1 MFACL
6 YAPPRGLVFRSAE
19 GAPHQGG
26 GGQVPERGARVA
38 RRDEGANWVFV
49 TEARRRQAG
58 CPARD
63 LVTDQL
69 VRLAR
74 EYSPR
79 IEIHGDNLVVLDA
92 TGLTSMFGSVRELGT
107 TLRRSAADQG
117 LYLRIAVASTRT
129 AALLVVQERSGLT
142 VIESGREAVTLASL
156 SLDVLKA
163 LAQAQGTATRARRG
177 TRVRGTALAIPAF
190 ALLSTVRRWGVST
203 LGDLAHLPSADLFE
217 RLGVGGL
224 TLQRFA
230 RGEDEGPLVPAPVE
244 ERFESSLALEWP
256 VEGLEPLSF
265 VLSRVFDQLCARLK
279 RAGVGAAVIHVRL
292 KLVTREIHTRT
303 LQLPTPLHDS
313 RVLRALVLLDLES
326 HPPSAGIDQVT
337 VVVDPVPA
345 RTQQF
350 SLLESARPSPER
362 ASILVARLTALV
374 GEGRCGSPALVD
386 SHDTAG
392 FEMRSFD
399 NNTIR
404 SAPSTTTRST
414 PLLRQKHGPLGSG
427 QVRTGQDD
435 RETPKRK
442 PRLGSDNVRE
452 TPVDGDW
459 RQVMRACPQETGRRQ
474 ETGEAGLPAEAV
486 VKAGGLRRILQQSA
500 SRFSGRAPLCPMLRR
515 FRVPVAARVRVRKGR
530 PVRVTAPRMPGG
542 EVVHWSGPWR
552 TSGQWWIDAPRP
564 QVRGESPASHRDPSE
579 TTPRSVSARRDEGAY
594 RQYSTPV
601 RSGSTLAVSGCS
613 ALRQAQGVPSASR
626 GAGRM
631 QLDALP
637 WDRDEWDV
645 SLTDG
650 GVYRIF
656 HDRRVDRW
664 FLEGMVD

>member
-6 YAPPRGLVFRSAE
+6 YAPPRGLVFR
-19 GAPHQGG
+19 GADG
-26 GGQVPERGARVA
+26 VPRASVPRQTRDTRRVT
-38 RRDEGANWVFV
+38 N
-49 TEARRRQAG
+49 
-58 CPARD
+58 
-63 LVTDQL
+63 QL

-79 IEIHGDNLVVLDA
+79 IEIHGDNLVVLDT
-92 TGLTSMFGSVRELGT
+92 TGLTSMFGDVRELGA
-107 TLRRSAADQG
+107 TLRRSAADRG

-129 AALLVVQERSGLT
+129 AALLVVQERGGLT
-142 VIESGREAVTLASL
+142 VIEPGREAVTLAPL
-156 SLDVLKA
+156 PLDVLKA

-177 TRVRGTALAIPAF
+177 TWVKGSTALAIPAF
-190 ALLSTVRRWGVST
+190 ALLSTVRRWGVRT
-203 LGDLAHLPSADLFE
+203 LGDLVHLPSAELFE

-230 RGEDEGPLVPAPVE
+230 RGEDEGPLVPMPVE

-265 VLSRVFDQLCARLK
+265 VLSRVFDQLCARLD

-292 KLVTREIHTRT
+292 QLVTRDIHTRT
-303 LQLPTPLHDS
+303 LQLPTPLRDP

-337 VVVDPVPA
+337 VAVDPVPA

-350 SLLESARPSPER
+350 SLLERARPSPEKV
-362 ASILVARLTALV
+362 SILVARLTALA

-386 SHDTAG
+386 SHDTAD

-399 NNTIR
+399 NTTIR
-404 SAPSTTTRST
+404 SAPSTTTWST
-414 PLLRQKHGPLGSG
+414 PL
-427 QVRTGQDD
+427 RTGQDE

-442 PRLGSDNVRE
+442 PRLRSDSVRE

-459 RQVMRACPQETGRRQ
+459 RQVARVPGQTLADKFPGVVRSAASGHGQARRGGIPAVFDPDETEAQRCPRGMLYPEPVRERLTRD
-474 ETGEAGLPAEAV
+474 TSP
-486 VKAGGLRRILQQSA
+486 
-500 SRFSGRAPLCPMLRR
+500 SGRVPLCPMLRR
-515 FRVPVAARVRVRKGR
+515 FRVPVAARVRVWKGR
-530 PVRVTAPRMPGG
+530 PVRVMAPRVPGG

-552 TSGQWWIDAPRP
+552 TSGQWWTDAPRP
-564 QVRGESPASHRDPSE
+564 QVRGKSPASHRDPSE
-579 TTPRSVSARRDEGAY
+579 TTPRSVSARRDEGAS
-594 RQYSTPV
+594 RQYSTEEQ
-601 RSGSTLAVSGCS
+601 RSQAGCS
-613 ALRQAQGVPSASR
+613 
-626 GAGRM
+626 AGRM
-631 QLDALP
+631 QLDASP

-656 HDRRVDRW
+656 YDRRVDRW

>member
-6 YAPPRGLVFRSAE
+6 YAPPRGLAF
-19 GAPHQGG
+19 
-26 GGQVPERGARVA
+26 RGADGVPRASVP
-38 RRDEGANWVFV
+38 
-49 TEARRRQAG
+49 RQTRG
-58 CPARD
+58 TRGI
-63 LVTDQL
+63 TNQL

-79 IEIHGDNLVVLDA
+79 IEIHGDNLVVLDT
-92 TGLTSMFGSVRELGT
+92 TGLTSMFGSVRELGA
-107 TLRRSAADQG
+107 TLRRSAADRG
-117 LYLRIAVASTRT
+117 LYLRIVVASTRT
-129 AALLVVQERSGLT
+129 AALLVVQERGGLT
-142 VIESGREAVTLASL
+142 VIEPGREAVTLASL

-190 ALLSTVRRWGVST
+190 ALLSTVRRWGVRT
-203 LGDLAHLPSADLFE
+203 LGDLAHLPSAELFE

-265 VLSRVFDQLCARLK
+265 VLSRVFDQLCARLE

-292 KLVTREIHTRT
+292 KLVTREIQTRT
-303 LQLPTPLHDS
+303 LQLPTPLRDP
-313 RVLRALVLLDLES
+313 RVLRTLVLLDLES

-350 SLLESARPSPER
+350 SLLERARPSLEKI
-362 ASILVARLTALV
+362 STLIARLTALA

-386 SHDTAG
+386 SHDMAS
-392 FEMRSFD
+392 FEMRSFDPSTKLGVDGESHRTVD

-404 SAPSTTTRST
+404 SAPSAHSTTTRST
-414 PLLRQKHGPLGSG
+414 PLLRQQHGPLGSG
-427 QVRTGQDD
+427 QVRTGQDRPFDNNTLGSAPLDLARGRQD
-435 RETPKRK
+435 RRGKRQ
-442 PRLGSDNVRE
+442 PRLGSDSVRE
-452 TPVDGDW
+452 IPVDGDW
-459 RQVMRACPQETGRRQ
+459 RSFDNNTERSAQDRQ
-474 ETGEAGLPAEAV
+474 KTGEAGLPAEAV
-486 VKAGGLRRILQQSA
+486 AKAGGLRRIPQQSA
-500 SRFSGRAPLCPMLRR
+500 SRPSGRAPLCPMLRR
-515 FRVPVAARVRVRKGR
+515 FRVPVAARVRVQKGR
-530 PVRVTAPRMPGG
+530 PVRVMAPRVPGG
-542 EVVHWSGPWR
+542 EVVHWAGPWR
-552 TSGQWWIDAPRP
+552 TSGQWWTDAS
-564 QVRGESPASHRDPSE
+564 VAPAA
-579 TTPRSVSARRDEGAY
+579 TPFSGA
-594 RQYSTPV
+594 S
-601 RSGSTLAVSGCS
+601 
-613 ALRQAQGVPSASR
+613 
-626 GAGRM
+626 
-631 QLDALP
+631 P

-645 SLTDG
+645 SLADG

>member
-6 YAPPRGLVFRSAE
+6 YAPPRGLAFRTAE
-19 GAPHQGG
+19 GVQRAS
-26 GGQVPERGARVA
+26 VPRQTRDP
-38 RRDEGANWVFV
+38 RR
-49 TEARRRQAG
+49 
-58 CPARD
+58 
-63 LVTDQL
+63 VTDQL

-79 IEIHGDNLVVLDA
+79 IEIHGDNLVVLDT
-92 TGLTSMFGSVRELGT
+92 TGLTGSSSMFGNARELGA
-107 TLRRSAADQG
+107 TLRRSAADRG

-142 VIESGREAVTLASL
+142 VIEPGREVATLASL
-156 SLDVLKA
+156 PLDVLKA
-163 LAQAQGTATRARRG
+163 LALAQGQAQGTATRARRG
-177 TRVRGTALAIPAF
+177 TRVTGAALAIPAF

-203 LGDLAHLPSADLFE
+203 LGDLAHLPSAELFE
-217 RLGVGGL
+217 RLGAGGL

-230 RGEDEGPLVPAPVE
+230 RGEDEGPLVPVPVE

-265 VLSRVFDQLCARLK
+265 VLSRVFDQLCARLE

-292 KLVTREIHTRT
+292 ELVTREIHTRT
-303 LQLPTPLHDS
+303 LQLPTPLRDP

-350 SLLESARPSPER
+350 SLLERARPSPEKV
-362 ASILVARLTALV
+362 STLVARLTALA

-392 FEMRSFD
+392 FEMRPS
-399 NNTIR
+399 TTTLSR
-404 SAPSTTTRST
+404 SAPSTKTRSA
-414 PLLRQKHGPLGSG
+414 PL
-427 QVRTGQDD
+427 RTGQDRPVDPSTKLGVDGESHRTVDNNTGSAQD
-435 RETPKRK
+435 RRGKRK
-442 PRLGSDNVRE
+442 PRLGSDSVRE

-459 RQVMRACPQETGRRQ
+459 RQVASVPSQTDQCAGVVLIAASGHRTARR
-474 ETGEAGLPAEAV
+474 ESIPAVFDPAEREAQCRPCGMPRPENV
-486 VKAGGLRRILQQSA
+486 REHLTRDTRP
-500 SRFSGRAPLCPMLRR
+500 SGRGPMRPMLRR

-530 PVRVTAPRMPGG
+530 PVRVMAPRVSGG
-542 EVVHWSGPWR
+542 EVVHWAGPWR
-552 TSGQWWIDAPRP
+552 TSGQWWTDAPMAAATP
-564 QVRGESPASHRDPSE
+564 PDGAS
-579 TTPRSVSARRDEGAY
+579 
-594 RQYSTPV
+594 
-601 RSGSTLAVSGCS
+601 
-613 ALRQAQGVPSASR
+613 
-626 GAGRM
+626 
-631 QLDALP
+631 P
-637 WDRDEWDV
+637 WDHDEWDV